1 MPVST
6 GSSLTAS
13 SYNSIRSTLSSI
25 YATQYGQT
33 MRSTAVAA
41 TVDSV
46 TSEQMLDLFLDA
58 QGTFVHQVGSV
69 STTVAVPPIGQT
81 VGANLS
87 QTFNQTT
94 GAKAT
99 PADGAIQGIND
110 YESLI
115 NTVSNFD
122 PSVSGFP
129 ITSFSPG
136 TPLNSSRSTQWGGTG
151 QVESIY
157 HVVTVAFPTVN
168 AMNFYFNAG
177 GEIRFTASLTGGS
190 GSKDTDWQGLL
201 SAMGTITFNK
211 FRITASSG
219 TPTPSGSGGSGF
231 TSLTPSYRQ
240 LFIKAGSGVY
250 ADNDYTISG
259 LLSGSTLRFR
269 IEFNDGDV
277 GTNAGSPVGG
287 TPIDEP
293 VTGTA
298 TSTVNTG
305 RPNSSFIYNSTSYT
319 AVSLSAPTI
328 ATAIALTSDN
338 LTPPA

>member
-6 GSSLTAS
+6 GNSITAS
-13 SYNSIRSTLSSI
+13 SYNAIRSTLLSI
-25 YATQYGQT
+25 YTTQYGQT
-33 MRSTAVAA
+33 MRSTAVISS
-41 TVDSV
+41 VNSV
-46 TSEQMLDLFLDA
+46 TSQQMTNLFLDA
-58 QGTFVHQVGSV
+58 QSTFVHQTGSV
-69 STTVAVPPIGQT
+69 STGISVPPTGQT
-81 VGANLS
+81 IGADQS

-99 PADGAIQGIND
+99 PVDGAIQGIND
-110 YESLI
+110 YETLI
-115 NTVSNFD
+115 NTISNFD

-129 ITSFSPG
+129 ATSFSPG
-136 TPLNSSRSTQWGGTG
+136 SPLNSSRSTQWGGAG

-157 HVVTVAFPTVN
+157 HVVTVTFPTVN

-177 GEIRFTASLTGGS
+177 GEIRFTAALTGGS

-219 TPTPSGSGGSGF
+219 TPTPAGSGGSGF
-231 TSLTPSYRQ
+231 NSLTSTYRQ
-240 LFIKAGSGVY
+240 LFIKTGSGVY

-259 LLSGSTLRFR
+259 LVSGSTLRFR

-277 GTNAGSPVGG
+277 GTNAGSPPGG

-293 VTGTA
+293 VTGTV

-305 RPNSSFIYNSTSYT
+305 RPNSSFVYNSTSYN
-319 AVSLSAPTI
+319 AVSLSSPTL
-328 ATAIALTSDN
+328 ATVVALTTDN

>member
-1 MPVST
+1 MPVTT
-6 GSSLTAS
+6 GTSITAS
-13 SYNSIRSTLSSI
+13 SYNSIRSTLSTVYS
-25 YATQYGQT
+25 TQYGQT
-33 MRSTAVAA
+33 MRSSAV
-41 TVDSV
+41 TTSVDSV
-46 TSEQMLDLFLDA
+46 TSQQMLDLFLDA
-58 QGTFVHQVGSV
+58 QGTFVHQVGSI
-69 STTVAVPPIGQT
+69 STTIAVPSTGQT
-81 VGANLS
+81 VGANQS

-99 PADGAIQGIND
+99 PADGAVQGVND

-115 NTVSNFD
+115 NTISNFN

-129 ITSFSPG
+129 ITSFTPG
-136 TPLNSSRSTQWGGTG
+136 TPISSSRSTQWGGVG
-151 QVESIY
+151 QVQSVY
-157 HVVTVAFPTVN
+157 HVVTVTFPSVN

-177 GEIRFTASLTGGS
+177 GEIRFTANLTGGS

-219 TPTPSGSGGSGF
+219 TPTPVGSGGSGF
-231 TSLTPSYRQ
+231 SSLTTTYRQ

-259 LLSGSTLRFR
+259 LVTGSTIRFR

-277 GTNAGSPVGG
+277 GTNAGNPVGG

-293 VTGTA
+293 VTGTV

-305 RPNSSFIYNSTSYT
+305 RPNSSFVYNSTTYT
-319 AVSLSAPTI
+319 AVSLAAPTL
-328 ATAIALTSDN
+328 ATVVALNTDN

>member
-6 GSSLTAS
+6 GNSITAS
-13 SYNSIRSTLSSI
+13 SYNAIRSTLASI

-33 MRSTAVAA
+33 MRSTAVISS
-41 TVDSV
+41 VNSV
-46 TSEQMLDLFLDA
+46 TSQQMTNLFLDA
-58 QGTFVHQVGSV
+58 QSTVVHQTGSV
-69 STTVAVPPIGQT
+69 STTVAVPPTGQT
-81 VGANLS
+81 IGANQS

-129 ITSFSPG
+129 ATSFSPG
-136 TPLNSSRSTQWGGTG
+136 SPLNSSRSTQWGGAG
-151 QVESIY
+151 QVQSIY
-157 HVVTVAFPTVN
+157 HVITVEFPTVN

-201 SAMGTITFNK
+201 SAMGTVTFNK
-211 FRITASSG
+211 FRITATSG
-219 TPTPSGSGGSGF
+219 TPTPTGSGGSGF

-269 IEFNDGDV
+269 IELNDGDV
-277 GTNAGSPVGG
+277 GEPGVPLN
-287 TPIDEP
+287 PIDES

-305 RPNSSFIYNSTSYT
+305 RPNSSFIYNSTSYS
-319 AVSLSAPTI
+319 AVSLSSPTI
-328 ATAIALTSDN
+328 ATVVALTSDN
-338 LTPPA
+338 VTPPA

>member
-6 GSSLTAS
+6 GSQITAS
-13 SYNSIRSTLSSI
+13 SYNTIRSTLSSV
-25 YATQYGQT
+25 YTTLYGQT
-33 MRSTAVAA
+33 MRSSTVA
-41 TVDSV
+41 TSVDRV
-46 TSEQMLDLFLDA
+46 TSEQMLELFLDA
-58 QGTFVHQVGSV
+58 QSTFVHQTGSV
-69 STTVAVPPIGQT
+69 STSIAVPPTGQI
-81 VGANLS
+81 VGADLS

-99 PADGAIQGIND
+99 PTDGNVQGFND

-122 PSVSGFP
+122 PSVSSFP
-129 ITSFSPG
+129 LTSLTPG
-136 TPLNSSRSTQWGGTG
+136 TPISSSRSTQWGGAG
-151 QVESIY
+151 QIQSIY
-157 HVVTVAFPTVN
+157 HVITVTFSSVN

-177 GEIRFTASLTGGS
+177 GQLRFTASLTGGT

-201 SAMGTITFNK
+201 SAMGTVTFNK
-211 FRITASSG
+211 YRITASSG
-219 TPTPSGSGGSGF
+219 TPTPAGSGGSGF
-231 TSLTPSYRQ
+231 DSLTTTYRQ
-240 LFIKAGSGVY
+240 LFIKTGSGVY

-259 LLSGSTLRFR
+259 LVSGSTLRFR

-277 GTNAGSPVGG
+277 GTNAGNPVGG

-298 TSTVNTG
+298 TSTVNTA
-305 RPNSSFIYNSTSYT
+305 RPNSSFVYNSTPYT
-319 AVSLSAPTI
+319 AVSLSAPTL
-328 ATAIALTSDN
+328 ATAVALTSDN

>member
-6 GSSLTAS
+6 GNSITAS
-13 SYNSIRSTLSSI
+13 SYNAIRSTLSSI
-25 YATQYGQT
+25 YTTQYGQT
-33 MRSTAVAA
+33 MRSTAVISS
-41 TVDSV
+41 VNSV
-46 TSEQMLDLFLDA
+46 TSQQMTNLFLDA
-58 QGTFVHQVGSV
+58 QSTFVHQTGSV
-69 STTVAVPPIGQT
+69 STDISVPPTGQT
-81 VGANLS
+81 IGADQS

-99 PADGAIQGIND
+99 PVDGAIQGIND
-110 YESLI
+110 YETLI
-115 NTVSNFD
+115 NTISNFD

-129 ITSFSPG
+129 ATSFSPG
-136 TPLNSSRSTQWGGTG
+136 SPLNSSRSTQWGGAA
-151 QVESIY
+151 QVERIY
-157 HVVTVAFPTVN
+157 HVVTVTFPTVN

-177 GEIRFTASLTGGS
+177 GEIRFTAALTGGS

-219 TPTPSGSGGSGF
+219 TPTPAGSGGSGF
-231 TSLTPSYRQ
+231 NSLTSSYRQ
-240 LFIKAGSGVY
+240 LFIKTGSGVY

-259 LLSGSTLRFR
+259 FVSGSTLRFR

-277 GTNAGSPVGG
+277 GTNAGNPVGG

-293 VTGTA
+293 VTGTV

-305 RPNSSFIYNSTSYT
+305 RPNSSFVYNSTSYN
-319 AVSLSAPTI
+319 AVSLSSPTL
-328 ATAIALTSDN
+328 ATVVALTTDN